1 MPWVFPPVAIG
12 IRRGG
17 CSYMGYVFGLRWLIG
32 MQAAE
37 RQSLVT
43 LGEKYHYKL

>member
-1 MPWVFPPVAIG
+1 MPRAWSPADIG